1 MVPRSVSR
9 AGLLGAVLTVS
20 LALVACQG
28 PSATPEPTA
37 TAEPTATPTPTQ
49 APTPTATP
57 TAAPTP
63 TPAPI
68 PTPTAKPTP
77 APTLPAGVLPCT
89 GSSTIKQWL
98 ANQVSKL
105 KFTLYC
111 AVLPAGWSVVNM
123 TYDYGAGGLQAHYK
137 NGAGYKIDVWEG
149 NVCGIQPNP
158 CTGFWAPDLGSQA
171 FGPLT
176 GDMAG
181 SGGMWTVVVDTSNP
195 KVMYTITGEGMTAAA
210 FRTYSAAMHKIS

>member
-1 MVPRSVSR
+1 MCDRLPEPLLVLATPAWWMAGR
-9 AGLLGAVLTVS
+9 AH
-20 LALVACQG
+20 
-28 PSATPEPTA
+28 PSAHGPDDLLTSGRRHRNSSLLRCCDDRLNS
-37 TAEPTATPTPTQ
+37 
-49 APTPTATP
+49 
-57 TAAPTP
+57 
-63 TPAPI
+63 
-68 PTPTAKPTP
+68 PTP